1 MLVFNVFNVLGL
13 KVWFLWYAFD
23 NLCYSNLLRKF
34 FECTKTL
41 IHLVINLLRRFAK
54 NKEVCFDR
62 WDSGDLKTFPCI
74 LNSITVKFHFMQ
86 I

>member
-1 MLVFNVFNVLGL
+1 MFLMSWVLRSGFYGMPLITCVTVTCYVSSLNVQ
-13 KVWFLWYAFD
+13 
-23 NLCYSNLLRKF
+23 
-34 FECTKTL
+34 KTL